1 MTQDD
6 RASWRA
12 GRLEL
17 SCLDCLA
24 GAYGRAYRVRL
35 MRVRACPR
43 VRVGGAGAE
52 RRVTVTG
59 THSEQFFKKF
69 FYKMATQFSAALPAH
84 PASFNMVS

>member
-35 MRVRACPR
+35 MRVRVCPR
-43 VRVGGAGAE
+43 VRPPGGRADG
-52 RRVTVTG
+52 RVTVTG
-59 THSEQFFKKF
+59 TYREQFLKIF
-69 FYKMATQFSAALPAH
+69 F
-84 PASFNMVS
+84 N